1 MNLLTAI
8 ESAFEEVV
16 LIFPT
21 IQMILSNWI
30 DWILNGQNWQFSVW
44 IILQHYRIEGYGFK
58 RSNFHF
64 DGHSYCLNLLRKQ
77 KLITFI
83 TVHIEIVRLKIQLNC
98 HNSEKYN
105 NLKYWT
111 VFDDEMIFIVTW
123 SKKNG
128 FEKCRSYFNDQKCY
142 LKLSAVYWKMLFRKQ
157 GLGSNHKKKWNI
169 WILNTEKSKFIL
181 YMKMNKK

>member
-1 MNLLTAI
+1 MDLKRIEHRFIMNLLTAI

-30 DWILNGQNWQFSVW
+30 DWIPNGQNWQFSVW

-123 SKKNG
+123 SKK
-128 FEKCRSYFNDQKCY
+128 
-142 LKLSAVYWKMLFRKQ
+142 
-157 GLGSNHKKKWNI
+157 KWNI